1 MLGTLINSPNLKFSN
16 FQLLFP
22 NGNTENIPKNQ
33 FLTPNSFYEI
43 QNTTKSEQLYIHLNI
58 SCISYQ
64 INNLVSLITNC
75 KTKQKVIRI
84 SESRIRTGISHFQIQ
99 EGGALLYIDKSLKY
113 ELSIDLD
120 LNKPKEI
127 E

>member
-1 MLGTLINSPNLKFSN
+1 MLGTLINSPNFKFSN

-22 NGNTENIPKNQ
+22 NGNTENRPKNQ

-84 SESRIRTGISHFQIQ
+84 SESRIRTGISHFQI
-99 EGGALLYIDKSLKY
+99 
-113 ELSIDLD
+113 
-120 LNKPKEI
+120 
-127 E
+127 